1 MCLSPRLIKK
11 PKLLSNS
18 IDYAVINGNTQYTY
32 VPCGTCPSC
41 IALKQ
46 SYLIQRT
53 QLETLDNDLWFC
65 TLTYNNEGLPTTNIN
80 GRVIRYP
87 AYRDIQLFL
96 KMVRKTNVFGS
107 PFRYLIA
114 SEYGSKKGSHRP
126 HWHLLFST
134 PKIPNESRA
143 ELLARENKYYH
154 SILSLWRR
162 NYGSRR
168 VPHWKP
174 LLTYI
179 YRNGKSTY
187 DFHYVDPNLTDNG
200 QDDVAFYVT
209 KYILK
214 FNSYVKRLKSAL
226 YFNLNEK
233 DFKDAW
239 LLVKPR
245 LLMSKGF
252 GDIHNPKSIEY
263 VKKCIKTSLDDL
275 HDYPVFINPSSGQEF
290 PLAPYLRRKFLTMSD
305 YYYFYE
311 RNLAEALQSPEALSL
326 GEYSLKLTSG
336 HSSFLK
342 ASLRDSTCDLYD
354 DISDSQ
360 FSYES
365 PTCMVKLKDNSDIS
379 VDLLFDDDLP
389 LPFDDDLP
397 LTIYDFK

>member
-11 PKLLSNS
+11 PRLLSNKL
-18 IDYAVINGNTQYTY
+18 DYAVIHGNTQYTY
-32 VPCGTCPSC
+32 VPCGVCPSC

-53 QLETLDNDLWFC
+53 QLESLDNDLWFC
-65 TLTYNNEGLPTTNIN
+65 TLTYNTEGLPTTNVN

-96 KMVRKTNVFGS
+96 KMVRKQNVFGT
-107 PFRYLIA
+107 PFRYLIS

-126 HWHLLFST
+126 HWHLIFST

-143 ELLARENKYYH
+143 ELLARENKYWH
-154 SILSLWRR
+154 HILSLWRR

-168 VPHWKP
+168 VPLWKP

-187 DFHYVDPNLTDNG
+187 DFHYVDPNLSPDG
-200 QDDVAFYVT
+200 EDDVAFYVT
-209 KYILK
+209 KYVLK
-214 FNSYVKRLKSAL
+214 FNDYVRRLKSAL
-226 YFNLNEK
+226 FFNLDTKQFSET
-233 DFKDAW
+233 W
-239 LLVKPR
+239 QLVKPR

-252 GDIHNPKSIEY
+252 GDINNPKSIEY
-263 VKKCIKTSLDDL
+263 VKSCINTSLDDK

-290 PLAPYLRRKFLTMSD
+290 PLAPYLRRKFLTFEQA
-305 YYYFYE
+305 YFFYE
-311 RNLAEALQSPEALSL
+311 RSCAEPLTSPEVLSL

-336 HSSFLK
+336 HKSFLK
-342 ASLRDSTCDLYD
+342 ANLRDSSCDLYD
-354 DISDSQ
+354 DISDCH

-365 PTCMVKLKDNSDIS
+365 PTCMVKLKDNSDITF
-379 VDLLFDDDLP
+379 DLLFDDDLP

-397 LTIYDFK
+397 NL